1 MNNTEVFDFFE
12 LHNKELE
19 NFDYA
24 KSFYKAVLNNFK
36 RDNDVNYLIT
46 FLKELSD
53 IQGYDNFK
61 KITGFEYKKLLN
73 VNGNI
78 QNNGQNLLDIL
89 QIFVKLKGKKQTSE
103 ATGLSIPTI
112 NNVFKNDKNIT
123 LLTLNK
129 LLNLFNINID
139 YKLNFVYNI

>member
-103 ATGLSIPTI
+103 ATGLSIPNI

-139 YKLNFVYNI
+139 YKLNFGLGL

>member
-112 NNVFKNDKNIT
+112 NNVFKNK
-123 LLTLNK
+123 
-129 LLNLFNINID
+129 
-139 YKLNFVYNI
+139 

>member
-139 YKLNFVYNI
+139 YKLNFGLGL